1 MRKVNKEEL
10 KQIQLSILDNIHQFC
25 IDNGIR
31 YSLSGGTLLGAIRH
45 KGFIPW
51 DDDIDLMM
59 PRPDYERF
67 LKTFHS
73 EIDEVVDL
81 QKMDSCIEMFAK
93 VQRKGTYMY
102 DNSFGR
108 GLFGINVDIFPI
120 EGIPALAPEI
130 HVNKVLK
137 MREVLP
143 KICPFYRS
151 SSKSKLFLCLKY
163 YIKRLF
169 YFSPYSISQ
178 MKNKIC
184 NEVCKYS
191 YDQNKLAGAI
201 LGSNGLKEVM
211 DKKNFDDYVYLDF
224 EGKKYP
230 AIIGYETYLTNLYS
244 DYMTLPPLEK
254 RVSHHFYDIY
264 VED

>member
-1 MRKVNKEEL
+1 
-10 KQIQLSILDNIHQFC
+10 
-25 IDNGIR
+25 
-31 YSLSGGTLLGAIRH
+31 
-45 KGFIPW
+45 
-51 DDDIDLMM
+51 
-59 PRPDYERF
+59 
-67 LKTFHS
+67 
-73 EIDEVVDL
+73 
-81 QKMDSCIEMFAK
+81 
-93 VQRKGTYMY
+93 
-102 DNSFGR
+102 
-108 GLFGINVDIFPI
+108 
-120 EGIPALAPEI
+120 
-130 HVNKVLK
+130 
-137 MREVLP
+137 
-143 KICPFYRS
+143 
-151 SSKSKLFLCLKY
+151 
-163 YIKRLF
+163 
-169 YFSPYSISQ
+169 

-211 DKKNFDDYVYLDF
+211 DRKNFDDYVYLDF